1 MAQAAILAPLTPLPE
16 MFFQAEAPSGVSVE
30 AEISLDICVEPSG
43 LGRSSRCSE
52 PPVEG
57 QVGGGDK
64 GSDMGLGHKQ
74 KAKGTPGDEEEP
86 AEGRQTLMGKER

>member
-1 MAQAAILAPLTPLPE
+1 ML
-16 MFFQAEAPSGVSVE
+16 FQAKAPSGVSVE

-57 QVGGGDK
+57 QVEGETRGLAW
-64 GSDMGLGHKQ
+64 GLGTGTKQ
-74 KAKGTPGDEEEP
+74 KALQEMRRSQQREDKH
-86 AEGRQTLMGKER
+86 